1 MRAAAAFSAG
11 LPSKLALAAVL
22 SVAAACS
29 YHSDPALEQAQTH
42 AKPHHTGTGTIQS
55 IGVLRGGRKD
65 APAAAGGSSDRNAYR
80 LFLQMDSGGF
90 MTVDV
95 DNPTFMAGQSVEI
108 LADGTVRRVSGTT
121 LNFPGK

>member
-1 MRAAAAFSAG
+1 MRAAAIT
-11 LPSKLALAAVL
+11 LAVVL
-22 SVAAACS
+22 SAAAACS
-29 YHSDPALEQAQTH
+29 YHSDPTLEQAQTH
-42 AKPHHTGTGTIQS
+42 ASPHHTGTGTIQS
-55 IGVLRGGRKD
+55 VGVLPRGRKES
-65 APAAAGGSSDRNAYR
+65 PAAVGGTSRAPDTNAYR
-80 LFLQMDSGGF
+80 LFLMMDSGGF